1 MKLADKLRK
10 HIIPGVDFTEIYF
23 LADGWKGWAIVAEDG
38 TVVELN
44 AKCYRTPE
52 SNVGCYMTPESN
64 FRRIRITDTRKY
76 PA

>member
-1 MKLADKLRK
+1 MKLADKLKK
-10 HIIPGVDFTEIYF
+10 HTIPGVDYTEIHF

-44 AKCYRTPE
+44 ARCH
-52 SNVGCYMTPESN
+52 MTPESN
-64 FRRIRITDTRKY
+64 YRRIRITDVRKY